1 LIEELRGQKAK
12 LQKKPEKGLE
22 SLMEYFGEIAAG
34 PTVGKSGKA
43 GAQAAERLRLRELE
57 KEKQANALSER
68 MIEAAQKQQ
77 DAIYGCWVVSNDR
90 IHVRYRNGTVKIY
103 DKEGWVY
110 KNDNK

>member
-1 LIEELRGQKAK
+1 MKKLIFFCVLLANPAFAEEWWEASNQAGGKIVLTTQTADFCSKN
-12 LQKKPEKGLE
+12 
-22 SLMEYFGEIAAG
+22 SWIAY
-34 PTVGKSGKA
+34 
-43 GAQAAERLRLRELE
+43 
-57 KEKQANALSER
+57 
-68 MIEAAQKQQ
+68 IETTKQ